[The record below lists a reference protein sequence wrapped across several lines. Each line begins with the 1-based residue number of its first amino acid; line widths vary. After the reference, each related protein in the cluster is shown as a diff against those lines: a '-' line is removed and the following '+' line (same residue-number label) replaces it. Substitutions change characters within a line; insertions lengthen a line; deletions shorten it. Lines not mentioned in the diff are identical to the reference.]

1 MLGTLIRRVLAL
13 VLSLVV
19 ISLGL
24 ILSKRAI
31 RDREKESP
39 FECGFDPVKSARL
52 PFSLR
57 SFLLTIIFLI
67 FDVVIVL
74 LFPILIRFLRA
85 FTAEL
90 VTGAFLFLVI
100 LIVGLFHEWNE
111 GSLDWAQ

>member
-57 SFLLTIIFLI
+57 FFFASDYFFN
-67 FDVVIVL
+67 F
-74 LFPILIRFLRA
+74 
-85 FTAEL
+85 
-90 VTGAFLFLVI
+90 
-100 LIVGLFHEWNE
+100 
-111 GSLDWAQ
+111 